1 MMRKAKGEWSVAKV
15 AVDAFGGDYAPQQIV
30 EGALRA
36 ADQDGIVVILTGD
49 EQRLKQLVGGRP
61 GSKRIEIVHAPEIIQ
76 MDEAPVEAVRRKK
89 ESSLAVAARLVRDG
103 RAGAMVSA
111 GSTGATLAASLF
123 IIRRIKGV
131 ERPAITSFMPT
142 RTGMSLIVDA
152 GANVDCRPAQ
162 LVQFAQMGA
171 IYAEQVLKIHR
182 PKVGLLN
189 IGHEPGKGNQLVQE
203 VYKLLEAGSLNFLGN
218 LEGRDVTAGD
228 ADVIVCDGFVGNVVL
243 KFAEGLA
250 ETLFGMMKEEFT
262 TSVVRQAGAL
272 LLRPGLRQIKKRVD
286 YTEYGGAPLL
296 GVDGVVI
303 IAHGGSNAKA
313 IYNAIKVAK
322 EGITHGL
329 VDIISREIPR

>member
-1 MMRKAKGEWSVAKV
+1 MAKV
-15 AVDAFGGDYAPQQIV
+15 VVDAFGGDYAPEQIV
-30 EGALRA
+30 EGALQA
-36 ADQDGIVVILTGD
+36 AKQDGINVILTGD
-49 EQRLKQLVGGRP
+49 EQRLKALVGARA
-61 GSKRIEIVHAPEIIQ
+61 GSERIEIVHAPEIIQ
-76 MDEAPVEAVRRKK
+76 MDEAPVEAVRGKK
-89 ESSLAVAARLVRDG
+89 ESSLTVGAQLVRD
-103 RAGAMVSA
+103 REAGALVSA

-123 IIRRIKGV
+123 VIRRIKGV

-152 GANVDCRPAQ
+152 GANVDCRPSQ
-162 LVQFAQMGA
+162 LVQFAKMGA
-171 IYAEQVLKIHR
+171 IYAEHVLKVHQ

-189 IGHEPGKGNQLVQE
+189 IGHEPGKGNQLAQQA
-203 VYKLLEAGSLNFLGN
+203 YQLLEESSLNFIGN
-218 LEGRDVTAGD
+218 LEGRDVTRGD

-272 LLRPGLRQIKKRVD
+272 LLRPGLKQIQKRVD

-313 IYNAIKVAK
+313 IYNAVKVAK
-322 EGITHGL
+322 EGISHGL
-329 VDIISREIPR
+329 VDIISEEISQ